1 MGTWESA
8 SRDCSG
14 EGYSQSCGDIALKPS
29 GKALIRGMMK
39 RGMLIDVD
47 HMDRLTFRET
57 MTMTEQQ
64 GYPVISGHVGLVD
77 ASTTGGERRH
87 EGNLKDD
94 EVKRILAGG
103 GMVSLITAQGHRDAT
118 PTAHRAG
125 LPVVAHDCGGT
136 SQTFAQTYLHLLS
149 LAGPNGR
156 IGFSTDFNGF
166 AGEPAPR
173 FGSEG
178 CFFQKD
184 VGGAQVNP
192 TQYPLSIAVK
202 GSPSVMGRSKIGE
215 RTLDINGDG
224 LAHIGML
231 PDFLADLRTQ
241 GLRQPDLAPLM
252 NSAESYIRMWEQAVA
267 KSTSVP

>member
-1 MGTWESA
+1 M
-8 SRDCSG
+8 
-14 EGYSQSCGDIALKPS
+14 ALKPS

-47 HMDRLTFRET
+47 HMDRLTFRDT

-77 ASTTGGERRH
+77 ASTAGGARRH

-103 GMVSLITAQGHRDAT
+103 GMASLI
-118 PTAHRAG
+118 
-125 LPVVAHDCGGT
+125 
-136 SQTFAQTYLHLLS
+136 
-149 LAGPNGR
+149 
-156 IGFSTDFNGF
+156 
-166 AGEPAPR
+166 
-173 FGSEG
+173 
-178 CFFQKD
+178 
-184 VGGAQVNP
+184 
-192 TQYPLSIAVK
+192 
-202 GSPSVMGRSKIGE
+202 
-215 RTLDINGDG
+215 TLDINGDG

-231 PDFLADLRTQ
+231 PDFIAD
-241 GLRQPDLAPLM
+241 LRQPDLAPLM